1 MVRSLLVALALAIA
15 AGPDPLSAQV
25 TADLHTMSRPHVVG
39 PAEGQQRILP
49 DGRAML
55 LKVGPSTTGA
65 AYLFLGAEDLPP
77 GASVPRHRHEL
88 DEEILIVQRGDL
100 ALGRLDGDGG
110 QGHGHGVPAET
121 LQALYQIAVGAL
133 RPDLTLILDLP
144 VEQAEAAGLL
154 KPGDTIVEAT
164 SGNTGNALSMV
175 AAVKGYRM
183 IVVMPEGL
191 SNERV
196 AISRAYGA
204 EVLLS
209 GNFHVNEALERAR
222 ELGQQPGFFFPGQ
235 FESEWNVQENREIL
249 GPEILAQLPD
259 GRTPDAFVH
268 GVGTGGTLIGVGQ
281 AFRAANPDVRLFA
294 MEPSESPT
302 LLCGEVDLH
311 GIEGISD
318 GFVPGIFARHREL
331 VSDFLSVSSADAVEE
346 MRKLAS
352 KRGLLCGPSSGAHV
366 IAARR
371 IRERFPEL
379 ETVVTV
385 LADKGEKYL
394 HDFYMSQP
402 GEPDTPPLH

>member
-1 MVRSLLVALALAIA
+1 MPKRYTTVSRS
-15 AGPDPLSAQV
+15 
-25 TADLHTMSRPHVVG
+25 
-39 PAEGQQRILP
+39 
-49 DGRAML
+49 
-55 LKVGPSTTGA
+55 
-65 AYLFLGAEDLPP
+65 
-77 GASVPRHRHEL
+77 
-88 DEEILIVQRGDL
+88 
-100 ALGRLDGDGG
+100 
-110 QGHGHGVPAET
+110 
-121 LQALYQIAVGAL
+121 
-133 RPDLTLILDLP
+133 ILDAVHDTPLLELEDGIFAKCEFLNP
-144 VEQAEAAGLL
+144 SGSIKARIATWIIERAEKEGLL

-164 SGNTGNALSMV
+164 SGNTGNAFSMV

-191 SNERV
+191 TSERV

-222 ELGQQPGFFFPGQ
+222 ELGRQPGYFFPGQ

-294 MEPSESPT
+294 MEPSESRT

-318 GFVPGIFARHREL
+318 GFVPGIFSRHRDL
-331 VSDFLSVSSADAVEE
+331 VSDFLSVSSTDAVAE

-352 KRGLLCGPSSGAHV
+352 TRGLLCGPSSGAHL

-371 IRERFPEL
+371 IREQFPEL
-379 ETVVTV
+379 KTVVTV
-385 LADKGEKYL
+385 LADKG
-394 HDFYMSQP
+394 
-402 GEPDTPPLH
+402 

>member
-1 MVRSLLVALALAIA
+1 MAKRYTTVSRS
-15 AGPDPLSAQV
+15 
-25 TADLHTMSRPHVVG
+25 
-39 PAEGQQRILP
+39 
-49 DGRAML
+49 
-55 LKVGPSTTGA
+55 
-65 AYLFLGAEDLPP
+65 
-77 GASVPRHRHEL
+77 
-88 DEEILIVQRGDL
+88 
-100 ALGRLDGDGG
+100 
-110 QGHGHGVPAET
+110 
-121 LQALYQIAVGAL
+121 
-133 RPDLTLILDLP
+133 ILDAVHDTPLLELEDGIFAKCEFLNP
-144 VEQAEAAGLL
+144 SGSIKARIATWIIERAEKEGLL

-164 SGNTGNALSMV
+164 SGNTGNAFSMV

-191 SNERV
+191 TSERV

-222 ELGQQPGFFFPGQ
+222 ELGRQPGYFFPGQ

-249 GPEILAQLPD
+249 GPEILAQLPE
-259 GRTPDAFVH
+259 GRAPDAFVH

-294 MEPSESPT
+294 MEPSESRT

-318 GFVPGIFARHREL
+318 GFVPGIFSRHRDL
-331 VSDFLSVSSADAVEE
+331 VSDFLSVSSTDAVAE

-352 KRGLLCGPSSGAHV
+352 TRGLLCGPSSGAHL

-371 IRERFPEL
+371 IREQFPEL
-379 ETVVTV
+379 KTVVTV

-394 HDFYMSQP
+394 HDFYMQT
-402 GEPDTPPLH
+402 GDTGSPPLH